1 MTTKSL
7 GSETGSWESNEL
19 GERNIAVIFDPNLG
33 VKTRSRLVC
42 RPCDRTSGNL
52 NKTSVREKFNGLSFY
67 ELFDDISLVL
77 NVRRLCVAV
86 DSLISAAK
94 VCD

>member
-1 MTTKSL
+1 M
-7 GSETGSWESNEL
+7 N
-19 GERNIAVIFDPNLG
+19 FDPDPA

-42 RPCDRTSGNL
+42 RPCDRKSGNL
-52 NKTSVREKFNGLSFY
+52 NKTSVREKFRGVYLPMGCFY
-67 ELFDDISLVL
+67 EIFDDISLVL
-77 NVRRLCVAV
+77 DVRRLCVAV